1 MARQYN
7 RVSNR
12 QCWSIDKMNQAIT
25 AVKNGELKVSA
36 AANHYQIPRKTLCR
50 YLQKNTVEK
59 RMGRL
64 PELGLQHEK
73 QLVEHLKKSVR
84 PWFSFVT

>member
-25 AVKNGELKVSA
+25 AVKIGELKVSA
-36 AANHYQIPRKTLCR
+36 AANHY
-50 YLQKNTVEK
+50 
-59 RMGRL
+59 
-64 PELGLQHEK
+64 
-73 QLVEHLKKSVR
+73 
-84 PWFSFVT
+84 